1 MMTQPLGGMDRSQ
14 DDPGDL
20 PWHTLSASE
29 AAKHLQVDPKAGLSS
44 AAVAARLEQYGP
56 NRLREKPG
64 RSAWRL
70 FQEQF
75 KSLLVM
81 VLLGAAGLAGAVGD
95 LKDAVVILVVVL
107 FNALLGFY
115 QEHRAEATLAAL
127 KKMLAQTARVRRNN
141 QIQEIPAE
149 ELVPGDRVL
158 LEAGDR
164 VPADGRIM
172 AAHSLEINEATL
184 TGESQ
189 TVAKTA
195 EALAPADI
203 PLAERIN
210 MAYMN
215 TVVTRGRLELLVTA
229 TGMATEMGRLTGMLE
244 EAEENPTPLQIQLDQ
259 LGRRLAIIA
268 GGVVSLIFVL
278 GLLRD
283 QPLVDTIMT
292 SIALAV
298 AAIPEGL
305 PAVVTVTLALGMHR
319 MAKHRAIIKRLAAV
333 ETLGSTTVI
342 CSDKTGTL
350 TLNQM
355 TARAVFFQGQS
366 FTVSGEGYSTAGQIA
381 ARDSQSLLD
390 LTPLLIPAALC
401 NDSRLQADQLIG
413 DPTEGA
419 LLVLA
424 AKGGIEAETLTRRLP
439 RIAEIP
445 FDSATKLMATFHQ
458 EGNQVHLLVKGAP
471 DVLLERSARWLKVEG
486 ETPLTENTR
495 NQLNAENEAL
505 AAQAMRVLAIA
516 SRRLPMQDFAPG
528 QDLMTYVQDL
538 TFIGLVGIIDPPRP
552 EARDAIQLCHRAGI
566 TVKMITGD
574 HKATAGAIAQ
584 ELNLSG
590 EVITGT
596 ELDQI
601 DVGQLAE
608 RIKQVAVFARV
619 APEHKVKIIQ
629 ALKAHGHVVA
639 MTGDG
644 VNDAPALK
652 NADIGVAM
660 GVTGTEVT
668 KEAATMVLT
677 DDNFA
682 TIVGAVKEGRTIY
695 DNIVKFVRFQLST
708 NIGAILTVAS
718 APLLGLP
725 TPFTA
730 IQILWINIIMD
741 GPPAMSLGV
750 EPPRPNLMDEAPRR
764 RGMPIL
770 TLGRLRRL
778 LFYGAIMAI
787 GTLGMFYYSLPEGSE
802 YALTLA
808 FTTFVLFQFFNVFNA
823 RVEVGS
829 AFTRQFFRNSKLWLA
844 LLAVIVLQGVVVHW
858 EPAQA
863 IFHTTDLSLQDWG
876 LAFAIAASVL
886 LLEEA
891 RKFFMQLKRR
901 EEKAPPRR
909 VKAPVPAFE
918 RFKSWGVWPAALI
931 VLLLG
936 VGVGSWVWVQ
946 REGEKEQARVVAEAE
961 RQTPLPAEPLPDM
974 PSPKVKTPSERTPT
988 PAPQP
993 PETAQIPRPEEEQEA
1008 PERPDV
1014 APQPPTREAPE
1025 QAEVSPAA
1033 KTVVVQPGDTLS
1045 QIAARAYGDPN
1056 QWPLIYEANRDKIKN
1071 PNVITPGMEL
1081 TLPLL
1086 PKNSNS

>member
-1 MMTQPLGGMDRSQ
+1 MRTPQKERDPLPDALRGA
-14 DDPGDL
+14 L
-20 PWHTLSASE
+20 WHTLSASE
-29 AAKHLQVDPKAGLSS
+29 VAKHLQVDPKSGLSRTV
-44 AAVAARLEQYGP
+44 AAARLEHYGL

-64 RSAWRL
+64 RSAWTV
-70 FQEQF
+70 FQAQF

-81 VLLGAAGLAGAVGD
+81 VLLGAAMLAGAIGD
-95 LKDAVVILVVVL
+95 VKDAGVILVVVF

-115 QEHRAEATLAAL
+115 QERRAEATLAAL
-127 KKMLAQTARVRRNN
+127 KKMLAQTARVQRDH
-141 QIQEIPAE
+141 QTYTLPAE
-149 ELVPGDRVL
+149 ALVPGDKVL

-164 VPADGRIM
+164 VPADGRIIT
-172 AAHSLEINEATL
+172 AHSLEINEATL

-189 TVAKTA
+189 TVAKTVK
-195 EALAPADI
+195 ALAPADI
-203 PLAERIN
+203 PLAERVN

-244 EAEENPTPLQIQLDQ
+244 QAEESPTPLQLQLDQ

-278 GLLRD
+278 GLLRN
-283 QPLVDTIMT
+283 QPLVETIMT

-319 MAKHRAIIKRLAAV
+319 MARHRAIIKRLAAV
-333 ETLGSTTVI
+333 ETLGCTTVI

-355 TARAVFFQGQS
+355 TARAVFFQGRH
-366 FTVSGEGYSTAGQIA
+366 FLVSGEGYSTAGHIT
-381 ARDSQSLLD
+381 ARDSLPLLD

-401 NDSRLQADQLIG
+401 NDSRLQTDQLIG

-424 AKGGIEAETLTRRLP
+424 AKGGIEAETLAKRLP

-458 EGNQVHLLVKGAP
+458 EGNQVHLWAKGAP
-471 DVLLERSARWLKVEG
+471 DVLLERSAHWLSAEG
-486 ETPLTENTR
+486 ETPLTQTLR
-495 NQLNAENEAL
+495 TQLKAENEAL

-516 SRRLPMQDFAPG
+516 SRRLPAQDFAPD
-528 QDLMTYVQDL
+528 QDRMVYVQDL
-538 TFIGLVGIIDPPRP
+538 TFLGLVGIIDPPRP
-552 EARDAIQLCHRAGI
+552 EARKAIQLCHRAGI

-574 HKATAGAIAQ
+574 HQATASAVAR
-584 ELNLSG
+584 ELGLTG
-590 EVITGT
+590 KALTGT
-596 ELDQI
+596 ELDRI
-601 DVGQLAE
+601 DVGQLTE
-608 RIKQVAVFARV
+608 HMKQVAVFARV
-619 APEHKVKIIQ
+619 APEHKVKIVQ
-629 ALKAHGHVVA
+629 ALKAQGHVVA

-660 GVTGTEVT
+660 GITGTAVT

-708 NIGAILTVAS
+708 NIGALLTVAT

-750 EPPRPNLMDEAPRR
+750 EPSRPGLMDEAPRPR
-764 RGMPIL
+764 DRPIL
-770 TLGRLRRL
+770 TLERLWQL
-778 LFYGAIMAI
+778 LFYGVLMAI
-787 GTLGMFYYSLPEGSE
+787 GTLGVFYYSLPAGPE

-808 FTTFVLFQFFNVFNA
+808 FTTFVLFQFFNLFNA
-823 RVEVGS
+823 RIEKGS
-829 AFTRQFFRNSKLWLA
+829 AFTRQFFSNGKLWLA
-844 LLAVIVLQGVVVHW
+844 LLAVVALQGVVVHW
-858 EPAQA
+858 EPAQT
-863 IFHTTDLSLQDWG
+863 IFHTTALSFQDWG
-876 LAFAIAASVL
+876 LAFAVAASVL
-886 LLEEA
+886 LLEEI
-891 RKFFMQLKRR
+891 RKLCMQLTRG
-901 EEKAPPRR
+901 EEKVPSRGIEQ
-909 VKAPVPAFE
+909 PVAASEQF
-918 RFKSWGVWPAALI
+918 RLRGAWPVALI
-931 VLLLG
+931 LLLLA
-936 VGVGSWVWVQ
+936 VGVGSWKWK
-946 REGEKEQARVVAEAE
+946 GEEAMITTEAE
-961 RQTPLPAEPLPDM
+961 KQTPSLAKPLPDFQ
-974 PSPKVKTPSERTPT
+974 PPREKSFPARTPASV
-988 PAPQP
+988 PQQPEVAAVAQSEEGRDAPQ
-993 PETAQIPRPEEEQEA
+993 
-1008 PERPDV
+1008 
-1014 APQPPTREAPE
+1014 
-1025 QAEVSPAA
+1025 QADVSPAT
-1033 KTVVVQPGDTLS
+1033 KTVIVQPGDTLS
-1045 QIAARAYGDPN
+1045 LIAVRTYGDSA
-1056 QWPLIYEANRDKIKN
+1056 QWPLIYKANRDKIKD
-1071 PNVITPGMEL
+1071 PHVLIPGMEL
-1081 TLPLL
+1081 TLPPI
-1086 PKNSNS
+1086 PKNQH